1 GLAKRPQILALNK
14 IDAVDKET
22 VDLEALATQLNHIS
36 LAPVFIISAVTRAG
50 LDAML
55 QEIWRVVDEVNAL
68 EAAEVGV

>member
-1 GLAKRPQILALNK
+1 
-14 IDAVDKET
+14 
-22 VDLEALATQLNHIS
+22 

>member
-1 GLAKRPQILALNK
+1 AKRPQILALNK

>member
-36 LAPVFIISAVTRAG
+36 LAPVFIISAVTRTG

-68 EAAEVGV
+68 EAQKVGV